1 MEVKT
6 CPKCG
11 STMQSDKHLQA
22 LGSELEL
29 VSKIAFLGDKIR
41 VHYCEN
47 CGYMELYRQGTSK
60 H

>member
-1 MEVKT
+1 
-6 CPKCG
+6 
-11 STMQSDKHLQA
+11 MQSDKHLQA

-41 VHYCEN
+41 VYYCEN
-47 CGYMELYRQGTSK
+47 CGYMELYRQKTST